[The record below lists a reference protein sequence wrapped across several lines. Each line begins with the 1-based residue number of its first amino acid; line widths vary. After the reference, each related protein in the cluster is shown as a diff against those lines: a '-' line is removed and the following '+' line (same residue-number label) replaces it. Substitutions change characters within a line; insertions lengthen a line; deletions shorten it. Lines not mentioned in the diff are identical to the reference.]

1 MNHAIEPLTFTV
13 SLSLSA
19 HRAAE
24 KFSRQQSNPHKAKQV
39 YLNTLAVYAVNFY
52 LGCLGFE
59 TDLENSESWN
69 PAMQTLLDAADL
81 KIKNIGKLEC
91 RAVLPDADWV
101 DVPPEVWEDRIAC
114 VAVKL
119 SKSLREATLL
129 GFIKQ
134 MPEKI
139 YLNQLSSIEELPEY
153 LQTIARRQ
161 TLSRR
166 ETHQS
171 KKEEAPK
178 PIPETI
184 AKLKQW
190 FEGIFEPDWQP
201 VELVLAANFR
211 SPTRPV
217 SDNIETSKA
226 SISRAKIINLGM
238 QLANTTIALVVRL
251 TTTATEEIDVRLRLY
266 PARENYLP
274 KDIKLTVV
282 DESGKVCM
290 EAQARRAD
298 NWIQLQFGA
307 LPGEKFST
315 IISLRD
321 VSIKENFVV

>member
-1 MNHAIEPLTFTV
+1 MNHAIEPITFTV

-24 KFSRQQSNPHKAKQV
+24 KFSRQQSNPRKAKQV

-69 PAMQTLLDAADL
+69 PVMQTLLDAADL

-91 RAVLPDADWV
+91 RAVLPDADWIE
-101 DVPPEVWEDRIAC
+101 VPPEVWEDRIGC

-134 MPEKI
+134 MPEKFFM
-139 YLNQLSSIEELPEY
+139 YQLSSLEDLPEY
-153 LQTIARRQ
+153 LQTIARRSQ
-161 TLSRR
+161 PLSKI
-166 ETHQS
+166 ENPQN
-171 KKEEAPK
+171 KEEATK
-178 PIPETI
+178 PIEGAI

-211 SPTRPV
+211 SPTHPV
-217 SDNIETSKA
+217 SGNIETSKA

-238 QLANTTIALVVRL
+238 QLAETTVALVVRL

-274 KDIKLTVV
+274 KDLKLTVV

-321 VSIKENFVV
+321 VSIKENFVI